1 MGMKQTLGVLNR
13 MEAEGIIGR
22 YAISGAFAAYYYVE
36 PTVTE
41 DLDVLVSFAE
51 HSGREKSGLITL
63 APIFSYLREKRYV
76 EHQKEGIV
84 IEGWPVQ
91 FLPVAS
97 DLDAEALARAREIEI
112 PISEAEGTVKTRILR
127 PEHIVAI
134 SLGVGR
140 PKDLLRIAQ
149 FLEEEAVDRKLL
161 SDVLD
166 RHGLTGAWQS
176 FCKRAGIDP

>member
-13 MEAEGIIGR
+13 MEAEGIIGQ

-41 DLDVLVSFAE
+41 DLDVL
-51 HSGREKSGLITL
+51 ITL
-63 APIFSYLREKRYV
+63 APIFSYLREKGYD
-76 EHQKEGIV
+76 EHRKEGIV

-97 DLDAEALARAREIEI
+97 DLDAEALAQAKEIEI

-134 SLGVGR
+134 SLGVRR
-140 PKDLLRIAQ
+140 PKDFLRIAQ
-149 FLEEEAVDRKLL
+149 FLEEEAVDRELL
-161 SDVLD
+161 SDVLA
-166 RHGLTGAWQS
+166 RHALTDAWKA
-176 FCKRAGIDP
+176 FCKRAGIDLQNVIHIKT

>member
-13 MEAEGIIGR
+13 MEAEGIIGQ

-41 DLDVLVSFAE
+41 DLDVL
-51 HSGREKSGLITL
+51 ITL
-63 APIFSYLREKRYV
+63 APIFSYLREKGYD
-76 EHQKEGIV
+76 EHRKEGIV

-97 DLDAEALARAREIEI
+97 DLDAEALAQAKEIEI

-134 SLGVGR
+134 SLGVRR
-140 PKDLLRIAQ
+140 PKDFLRIAQ
-149 FLEEEAVDRKLL
+149 FLEEEAVDRELL
-161 SDVLD
+161 SDVLA
-166 RHGLTGAWQS
+166 RHALTDAWNA
-176 FCKRAGIDP
+176 FCKRAGIDL